1 MQEFEIGQGIFVE
14 SLLYRNGNLIITSLS
29 SVTQLEKF
37 TVSSEVL
44 QKCKNVIEPENWK
57 TISSLRV
64 GDAEVAIKGRIIQ
77 VRLRYY

>member
-1 MQEFEIGQGIFVE
+1 MG
-14 SLLYRNGNLIITSLS
+14 NGNLIITSLL

-37 TVSSEVL
+37 SVCSVVL
-44 QKCKNVIEPENWK
+44 QKCKNVIKPESWK
-57 TISSLRV
+57 SIASLRV